1 MMEGKGI
8 QTEKFHYFP
17 KIIQKK
23 FVQLDKFYFIYIDFS
38 NFYTIND
45 R

>member
-1 MMEGKGI
+1 MEGKGI

-23 FVQLDKFYFIYIDFS
+23 FAQLDKFYLYRFFQFLY
-38 NFYTIND
+38 N
-45 R
+45 

>member
-1 MMEGKGI
+1 MEGKGI

-23 FVQLDKFYFIYIDFS
+23 FDKFYFIYIDFS